1 MKCKD
6 IYIYIY
12 MKIKSRDRYNKI
24 GEYLKGLND

>member
-6 IYIYIY
+6 IYIY
-12 MKIKSRDRYNKI
+12 MKIKSRDRYNKT